1 MYRSTFFTNES
12 RRMRI
17 RTFGTVA
24 VLVLAL
30 VATGACKG
38 KTATGGGPAT
48 AGDGGGQGGIGA
60 PSVTASPIL
69 ADGDS
74 PVFLTKVNPSARTIT
89 FDLIQFL
96 TGDAATKEYKKEH
109 PTAQE
114 GPPDDYLIVNDNP
127 KLRTLPVGTNVTC
140 TVVDTATSGVSDKP
154 IAFADLPG
162 YFTSHDQNGAG
173 PAGSVYWLT
182 VAAGQIV
189 KIREQF
195 VP

>member
-1 MYRSTFFTNES
+1 
-12 RRMRI
+12 MRI

-38 KTATGGGPAT
+38 RTSAGGGPAAT
-48 AGDGGGQGGIGA
+48 EDAGGQGGIGA
-60 PSVTASPIL
+60 PSVTASPVL

-74 PVFLTKVNPSARTIT
+74 PVYLTKIDLSARTIT

-96 TGDAATKEYKKEH
+96 TGDAAVKEYKKEH
-109 PTAQE
+109 PTAQD

-127 KLRTLPVGTNVTC
+127 KLRTLPVGTGVTC
-140 TVVDTATSGVSDKP
+140 TVVDTAASGAADKP

-162 YFTSHDQNGAG
+162 YFKSHDQNGAG

-182 VAAGQIV
+182 VTDGQIV